1 MDAQYSKEA
10 LLKFLEFV
18 GEKGLLTKQNAQN
31 WRVATSKILDDLS
44 PAEEQDIRK
53 IDIETAF
60 RRFANR
66 TAGKFNPST
75 LGEYR
80 RRATLA
86 IQNFIDY
93 ASDPEAFKPRTLTG
107 TKKGERKEQKSVRG
121 LTAKP
126 LPSSERRPATE
137 ETVAMGSSLAMAY
150 PLRENFLAQV
160 VVPRDLNVEEARR
173 LTAFIMTL
181 AKDFKPAS

>member
-1 MDAQYSKEA
+1 MDPQYSKEA
-10 LLKFLEFV
+10 LLRFLDFV

-44 PAEEQDIRK
+44 QAEQQDVRK

-66 TAGKFNPST
+66 TSGKFNPAT

-86 IQNFIDY
+86 IQNFVDY
-93 ASDPEAFKPRTLTG
+93 AGNPEAYKPRSKPVA
-107 TKKGERKEQKSVRG
+107 KKGEKKDPKNVKR
-121 LTAKP
+121 LFAKP
-126 LPSSERRPATE
+126 LSESEPQIPSGEFPRT
-137 ETVAMGSSLAMAY
+137 GSSLAMEY
-150 PLRENFLAQV
+150 PLRENFLAQIV
-160 VVPRDLNVEEARR
+160 IPRDMTADEGRR
-173 LTAFIMTL
+173 LSAFIMTL
-181 AKDFKPAS
+181 ARDFKPE